1 MSLQVTVTDND
12 NVVWTGSL
20 DEFEAANRDGISE
33 DDFNALWDHGEI
45 DIGGG
50 AAPAV
55 QGHAR
60 RNRRSHL
67 LTHTEGDGK

>member
-20 DEFEAANRDGISE
+20 DDFEAANRDGLSE

-50 AAPAV
+50 AAPLFKVTLVETDA
-55 QGHAR
+55 A
-60 RNRRSHL
+60 
-67 LTHTEGDGK
+67 TE